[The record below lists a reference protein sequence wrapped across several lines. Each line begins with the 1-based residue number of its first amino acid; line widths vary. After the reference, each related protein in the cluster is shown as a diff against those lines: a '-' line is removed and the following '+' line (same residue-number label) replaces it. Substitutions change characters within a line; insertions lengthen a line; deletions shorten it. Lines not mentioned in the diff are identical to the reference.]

1 MKKQDFIG
9 KNKIIELYHFFVA
22 GVTLLALLMLSGCVK
37 TVTLVVYN
45 NSGKDV
51 CITALGG
58 KHDLKRQTAIRILTA
73 AESKHSL
80 QVTDSVG
87 NSYTAL
93 FTTPLNWNFHHN
105 IYLQLEKD
113 MKIYRVD
120 NDKFPQHPMPPQSEG
135 FPVVLSGGKK

>member
-1 MKKQDFIG
+1 MKKLLFIT
-9 KNKIIELYHFFVA
+9 I
-22 GVTLLALLMLSGCVK
+22 LALLMLSGCVP
-37 TVTLVVYN
+37 TVTLVVFN

-51 CITALGG
+51 CITALGE
-58 KHDLKRQTAIRILTA
+58 KFDLKRQTAIRILAA

-80 QVTDSVG
+80 QVTDSAG
-87 NSYTAL
+87 NSYTAS
-93 FTTPLNWNFHHN
+93 FTTPLNGNLHHN

-113 MKIYRVD
+113 MKIYRVG

>member
-1 MKKQDFIG
+1 M
-9 KNKIIELYHFFVA
+9 
-22 GVTLLALLMLSGCVK
+22 LAGCVQ
-37 TVTLVVYN
+37 TVTLTVFN
-45 NSGKDV
+45 NSGQDM
-51 CITALGG
+51 CITALGE
-58 KHDLKRQTAIRILTA
+58 KYDLKRQTAIRILAA

-87 NSYTAL
+87 NSYTAS
-93 FTTPLNWNFHHN
+93 FTTPLNWNFYHN

-135 FPVVLSGGKK
+135 FPVVLSGGEL

>member
-1 MKKQDFIG
+1 M

-58 KHDLKRQTAIRILTA
+58 KHDLKRQTAIRILAA

-87 NSYTAL
+87 NSYTAS
-93 FTTPLNWNFHHN
+93 FTTPLHWNFHHN

-135 FPVVLSGGKK
+135 FPVVLSGGEL

>member
-1 MKKQDFIG
+1 MKKLLFIT
-9 KNKIIELYHFFVA
+9 I
-22 GVTLLALLMLSGCVK
+22 LALLMLSGCVK

-51 CITALGG
+51 CITALGR
-58 KHDLKRQTAIRILTA
+58 KHDLKRQTAIRILAA
-73 AESKHSL
+73 AESKHTL
-80 QVTDSVG
+80 QVTDSAG
-87 NSYTAL
+87 NSYTAS

-113 MKIYRVD
+113 MKIYRVG
-120 NDKFPQHPMPPQSEG
+120 NDKFPQLSLPPQSEG

>member
-1 MKKQDFIG
+1 MKKLLFIT
-9 KNKIIELYHFFVA
+9 I
-22 GVTLLALLMLSGCVK
+22 LALLMLSGCVK

-51 CITALGG
+51 CITALGR
-58 KHDLKRQTAIRILTA
+58 KHDLKRQTAIKILTA
-73 AESKHSL
+73 SESKHSL
-80 QVTDSVG
+80 QVTDSAG

-93 FTTPLNWNFHHN
+93 FITPASGTLHHN

-113 MKIYRVD
+113 MKIYRVG

-135 FPVVLSGGKK
+135 FPVVLPGGEL